1 MENPEEV
8 LQLLERFTKLKQKE
22 IPREL
27 EDYLSFVARTG
38 DTNFPWAIVK
48 HLFREKLMH
57 VITDFHDNTPS
68 IADLPQCPNVDP
80 FNYERMRR
88 TLLERLDAF
97 NSAPFTVQR
106 ICELLT
112 EPRKQYTRI
121 DKFMRAVEKNILV
134 VSTQE
139 PGRRRSESENGD
151 SLDSIV
157 NGDLEVNV
165 DIEMDNEAFGID
177 SNEMVTNS
185 ASAASTATAAAASSP
200 SEEASSTLPT
210 AKPAA
215 EQQEAD
221 KDSTPLPETAA
232 ATDNGNGDE
241 AAVDNEPKS
250 DDSTLAP
257 AVAEESNGI
266 EDPANDK
273 VTSSLEEADTPKDD
287 SKPVEETATLEEKT
301 DSAQHVA
308 AEDSDAV
315 DSAVTESHQLEPLE
329 PAEKEVDDDPQA
341 ESQDTNEATKET
353 SDDRTIDNGSIAN
366 EADDESLDDGQPQAK
381 IVKLSEE
388 PVVVVETVEP
398 KETLPAVTTET
409 VDTEKDEI
417 SSGSTTDSGGSSTSV
432 DSESVSPPSTDNSTS
447 NSVETIESAVTLV
460 ESSQAEEPQAAV
472 EENTQK
478 ADKTSEVTSDV
489 RTPVDA
495 EVPKS
500 PEVAEPVAPAATE
513 VKPLDVEVEPPT
525 APYVA
530 PDEMETASSALV
542 PESVMATDEEE
553 TNQGAADSV
562 VPMAADVP
570 EVAKTDDNEKMDV
583 DESSVEPM
591 DQ

>member
-48 HLFREKLMH
+48 HLFREKLVH

-80 FNYERMRR
+80 FNYERMKR

-177 SNEMVTNS
+177 SSEMVTNS

-200 SEEASSTLPT
+200 SEETSSVLPSAT
-210 AKPAA
+210 PAA
-215 EQQEAD
+215 ELQEAD
-221 KDSTPLPETAA
+221 KDATPLPEAA
-232 ATDNGNGDE
+232 ATDNGNDDE
-241 AAVDNEPKS
+241 AAVESEPKS
-250 DDSTLAP
+250 DDSSLAP

-266 EDPANDK
+266 DEPANDK

-287 SKPVEETATLEEKT
+287 SKPVEEAAPLEEKT
-301 DSAQHVA
+301 NSAQHEA

-329 PAEKEVDDDPQA
+329 PAEKEVNDDPQPQSHDA
-341 ESQDTNEATKET
+341 NEATKEA
-353 SDDRTIDNGSIAN
+353 SDDRTTDNGSKAN
-366 EADDESLDDGQPQAK
+366 EVDDELDDGQPQAK
-381 IVKLSEE
+381 LAKLSEK
-388 PVVVVETVEP
+388 PAVVVERVEP
-398 KETLPAVTTET
+398 KETLPSVTAEP

-447 NSVETIESAVTLV
+447 NSVETIESAVTLA
-460 ESSQAEEPQAAV
+460 ESSQAEKPQAAV
-472 EENTQK
+472 EENPP
-478 ADKTSEVTSDV
+478 KTDESSEGTSDV

-500 PEVAEPVAPAATE
+500 PEVADPVVPAVTE
-513 VKPLDVEVEPPT
+513 VKPLDAEVEPTT
-525 APYVA
+525 AAYVA
-530 PDEMETASSALV
+530 PDEMETASSALI

-553 TNQGAADSV
+553 TNHGAADSV